1 MSEFTAMKEDDL
13 LAMIE
18 KSFSS
23 KEIEID
29 QVGGYLYIKEDKA
42 LKDKI
47 LVKTFFDSL
56 ETLLP
61 NTGTVKWL
69 TLCFLSH

>member
-56 ETLLP
+56 
-61 NTGTVKWL
+61 
-69 TLCFLSH
+69 